1 MKYLLIVPVAAAI
14 SLDRQEQG
22 NGPLSAIQE
31 IEQELG
37 LRVIS
42 IVSLE
47 NLVEFLEQ
55 DADMKLELQRV
66 RAYRDAYG
74 A

>member
-1 MKYLLIVPVAAAI
+1 MAAAI
-14 SLDRQEQG
+14 SLDRQERG

-47 NLVEFLEQ
+47 DLVEFLEQ
-55 DADMKLELQRV
+55 DADMNSELQRL
-66 RAYRDAYG
+66 RAYREAYG